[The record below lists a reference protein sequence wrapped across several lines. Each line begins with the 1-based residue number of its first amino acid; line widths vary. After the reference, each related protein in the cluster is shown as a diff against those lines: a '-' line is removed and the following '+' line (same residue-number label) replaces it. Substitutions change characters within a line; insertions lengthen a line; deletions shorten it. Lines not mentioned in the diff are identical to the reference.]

1 MQILGNVLLVGLGLF
16 IALVIGMNIF
26 VRRAARALAGQP
38 LPELPGQLGKSIS
51 GAKQGLVYFFSP
63 GCAACRPIT
72 PKIKALSSKNKN
84 VFAVDVTENLDLARA
99 LRVMAT
105 PSILEIGEGRVVDV
119 HVGGLPPALLQKF
132 S

>member
-16 IALVIGMNIF
+16 VALVIGMNLF

-38 LPELPGQLGKSIS
+38 LPELPGSLGKSIS

-72 PKIKALSSKNKN
+72 PKIQALSGKNEN

-99 LRVMAT
+99 LKVMAT
-105 PSILEIGEGRVVDV
+105 PSTLEIGEGRVLDV
-119 HVGGLPPALLQKF
+119 HIGAVPPAVLEKF